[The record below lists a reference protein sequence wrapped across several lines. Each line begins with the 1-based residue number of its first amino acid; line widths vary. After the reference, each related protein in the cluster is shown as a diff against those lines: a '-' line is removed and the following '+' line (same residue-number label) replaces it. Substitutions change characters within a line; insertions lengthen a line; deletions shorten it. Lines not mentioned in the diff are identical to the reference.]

1 MRPHSP
7 NPSTGSSSLSRRRVL
22 AIAAGA
28 AVTPVLASS
37 LPAHA
42 SAAAA
47 PTTASR
53 ALRFR
58 DPSLPLAVRVEDLL
72 SRLTLDE
79 KIALLH
85 QYQPAIP
92 RLGVGR
98 FKTGTE
104 ALHGVAWSTDFDD
117 GGAVVTAT
125 STVFPQSV
133 GLASTWNP
141 DLVRRVGEVVGVEAR
156 AFHSRRPELWGLQ
169 LWAPVVNLLR
179 DPRWGRNEEGYS
191 EDPHLTATIAIAY
204 GHGIQGDDPDRLR
217 AAPVLKHYLAYNNEI
232 RRDTTSSM
240 VPPRVKREYYE
251 AAFRAALSADAAT
264 GVMSSYN
271 LVNGRPASAHHDYDD
286 VVRTWTERPL
296 CNVTDAGGPNNLTG
310 SQGYYATQ
318 AEADAAVLKCG
329 LDSFTVDDTNAG
341 PTVEAVR
348 AALERGLLV
357 ESDVDKAVRNILSLR
372 FRLGEFDPD
381 GGPHSGI
388 GEDVIDGP
396 EHRAVNR
403 EAATQAVVL
412 LKNADATLPLDA
424 KRIRRAAVLGP
435 LANTLYTD
443 WYSGAL
449 PYRVTVLDGLSDRLG
464 DAEVVHEE
472 GADRIALRTADGRH
486 VTATAEPG
494 ALRATVGSAAENTHF
509 DVFDWGEG
517 TVTLRAV
524 AGGRYVSFGP
534 DRTLVNDSEQPHS
547 WFVQQQFSLVPH
559 GDGHVLRY
567 AGNETDDSW
576 FGDRTYVVVG
586 ADGLLTVT
594 AASAAEATVFTR
606 EVVRD
611 GVQEARRAARDA
623 DVAVV
628 VVGSMPFI
636 NGREDDDRTD
646 LGLAPRQQEL
656 LEAVH
661 GANPA
666 TVLVLNNSYPT
677 TITWAQ
683 DHVPAIVW
691 TTHAGAET
699 GNAVADVLVGV
710 ANPSG
715 RLPQTWYR
723 SADDLPDI
731 LDYDLIKHR
740 RTYQFFEGS
749 PLYPFGHGLS
759 YTSFAYGR
767 PRVSAGVLRSDGEIT
782 VAVEV
787 TNTGSR
793 AGAEVVQLYTHQR
806 RSRNPQPRS
815 RLRGFRRV
823 HLEPGETA
831 TVRIPL
837 RAADLAHWDVTREKW
852 VVESARHDILVGA
865 SAADI
870 RGTSSVRVVGER
882 IPPRDL
888 HTERDAQNF
897 DDYSGITLTDRS
909 KTRGTS
915 VQATEAGAWI
925 RFRDVDLRRGVRG
938 IEVRV
943 ANPAAASG
951 RIEVRLD
958 DPASG
963 RVLGT
968 VSVPSTG
975 EKYTYTS
982 VRADL
987 DPARGRHD
995 LVLVLDAP
1003 VILASLRLLR

>member
-7 NPSTGSSSLSRRRVL
+7 DRPTGSPSLSRRRVL
-22 AIAAGA
+22 ALAAGA
-28 AVTPVLASS
+28 ATLPVLAST
-37 LPAHA
+37 AHA
-42 SAAAA
+42 SAVTA
-47 PTTASR
+47 PAPASR
-53 ALRFR
+53 PARFR
-58 DPSLPLAVRVEDLL
+58 DPSLPLAARVEDLL

-92 RLGVGR
+92 RLGIGR

-104 ALHGVAWSTDFDD
+104 ALHGVAWSTDFDN

-125 STVFPQSV
+125 ATVFPQAV

-141 DLVRRVGEVVGVEAR
+141 ALVRRVGEVVGVEAR

-191 EDPHLTATIAIAY
+191 EDPYLTARIAIAY

-217 AAPVLKHYLAYNNEI
+217 AAPVLKHYLAYNNETH
-232 RRDTTSSM
+232 RDTTSSM

-271 LVNGRPASAHHDYDD
+271 LVNGRPATAHPDYND

-329 LDSFTVDDTNAG
+329 LDSFTVDDTDAG
-341 PTVEAVR
+341 PTVAAVTEA
-348 AALERGLLV
+348 LDRGLLS
-357 ESDVDKAVRNILSLR
+357 ESDVDTAVRNILSLR

-381 GGPHSGI
+381 GGPHAGI
-388 GEDVIDGP
+388 GEEVIDSP
-396 EHRAVNR
+396 EHRAINR
-403 EAATQAVVL
+403 EAATEAVVL
-412 LKNADATLPLDA
+412 LKNTEATLPLDA
-424 KRIRRAAVLGP
+424 ERIRKAAVVGP

-449 PYRVTVLDGLSDRLG
+449 PYRVTVLDGLRDRLAA
-464 DAEVVHEE
+464 AEVSHEE
-472 GADRIALRTADGRH
+472 GIDRIALRTADGRY
-486 VTATAEPG
+486 VTAPTEPG
-494 ALRATVGSAAENTHF
+494 ALRATTDPVERAAHF
-509 DVFDWGEG
+509 DVVDWGEG
-517 TVTLRAV
+517 IVTLRAV
-524 AGGRYVSFGP
+524 ANGRYVSFGP
-534 DRTLVNDSEQPHS
+534 DRTLVNDAEQPHD

-559 GDGHVLRY
+559 GAGHVLRY

-576 FGDRTYVVVG
+576 FGDRVYVVV
-586 ADGLLTVT
+586 DETGLLTVT
-594 AASAAEATVFTR
+594 ASAEADATVFTR

-611 GVQEARRAARDA
+611 GVEEARRVARDA

-661 GANPA
+661 GANPT

-677 TITWAQ
+677 AITWAQ

-699 GNAVADVLVGV
+699 GNAVADVLVGA

-723 SADDLPDI
+723 SVDDLPDI

-759 YTSFAYGR
+759 YTSFAYGE
-767 PRVSAGVLRSDGEIT
+767 PTVSARVLRPAGEVT
-782 VAVEV
+782 VAVTV

-806 RSRNPQPRS
+806 RSRNPQPRL
-815 RLRGFRRV
+815 RLRGFRKV
-823 HLEPGETA
+823 HLEAGETT

-837 RAADLAHWDVTREKW
+837 RAADLAHWDVTRDTW
-852 VVESARHDILVGA
+852 VVESAVHDVLVGA
-865 SAADI
+865 SATDI
-870 RGTSSVRVVGER
+870 RGTTSVRVVGER

-888 HTERDAQNF
+888 YVETEAQNF
-897 DDYSGITLTDRS
+897 DDYDGITLTDRS
-909 KTRGTS
+909 KTHGTS
-915 VQATEAGAWI
+915 VAATRAGAWLV
-925 RFRDVDLRRGVRG
+925 FRDVDLRRGVRG

-943 ANPAAASG
+943 ANPAAPRG
-951 RIEVRLD
+951 RIEVRLG

-963 RVLGT
+963 RVLGA
-968 VSVPSTG
+968 VPVPSTG
-975 EKYTYTS
+975 DRYAYTT

-987 DPARGRHD
+987 SPARGRHD
-995 LVLVLDAP
+995 LVLVVDEP
-1003 VILASLRLLR
+1003 VVVASLRLLR